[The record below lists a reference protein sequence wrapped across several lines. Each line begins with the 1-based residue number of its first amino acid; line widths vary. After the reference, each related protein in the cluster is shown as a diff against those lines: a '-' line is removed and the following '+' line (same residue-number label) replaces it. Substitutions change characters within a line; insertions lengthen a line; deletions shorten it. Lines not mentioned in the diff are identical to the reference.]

1 MLPFQLKTFL
11 SVRRTAAM
19 GSCGPTWCGLGKP
32 WIPACSRR
40 WRRSWIFVTSAWSS
54 GPRPWCIL
62 RPCSPRRSRPE
73 ESRSRSS
80 TWRPLL
86 PPTGSGSTSR
96 APAGPRCHRRWRDTR
111 RRSSPEPWIT
121 SGVSGAAGAGG
132 AQRGAG
138 GLEAAAGLVRTAIK
152 AGPPPLSCFVCA
164 RIPRGG
170 PGLGGCPGARHS
182 PAEGGSGSGA
192 GGAGAA
198 AMARRQKAKEAKAAA
213 AGKRRAPAALP
224 SPASSS
230 EDEAPEEVPFGVARE
245 AAEAE
250 RKLVGEAARRHR
262 ELLKEKRRRHQEL
275 FAEQKK
281 RRLLPEAVLQELQEL
296 QDVSARPAEQAA
308 ADDPVTLGEE
318 LEAEAVELEQG
329 QAEVQEKKGK
339 RRKGARTNRNY
350 VAVCL
355 KDHSATGLH
364 QQLAKDF
371 LNAQLYGPHTN
382 RVPANEFFSLANKR
396 APVKKAAV
404 QFVDK
409 SWGQDKKEKAAR
421 FKKRWL
427 ATHIKNGV

>member
-1 MLPFQLKTFL
+1 
-11 SVRRTAAM
+11 
-19 GSCGPTWCGLGKP
+19 
-32 WIPACSRR
+32 
-40 WRRSWIFVTSAWSS
+40 
-54 GPRPWCIL
+54 
-62 RPCSPRRSRPE
+62 
-73 ESRSRSS
+73 
-80 TWRPLL
+80 
-86 PPTGSGSTSR
+86 
-96 APAGPRCHRRWRDTR
+96 
-111 RRSSPEPWIT
+111 
-121 SGVSGAAGAGG
+121 
-132 AQRGAG
+132 
-138 GLEAAAGLVRTAIK
+138 
-152 AGPPPLSCFVCA
+152 
-164 RIPRGG
+164 
-170 PGLGGCPGARHS
+170 
-182 PAEGGSGSGA
+182 
-192 GGAGAA
+192 
-198 AMARRQKAKEAKAAA
+198 MARRQKAKEAKAAA

-230 EDEAPEEVPFGVARE
+230 EDEADEAPEEVPFGVARE

-296 QDVSARPAEQAA
+296 QDVSARPAEQAV
-308 ADDPVTLGEE
+308 ADDPVTLDEE
-318 LEAEAVELEQG
+318 LEAEAVELELG

-339 RRKGARTNRNY
+339 RRKGARTKRNY

-396 APVKKAAV
+396 ARVKKAAV

-421 FKKRWL
+421 FKRHWL
-427 ATHIKNGV
+427 ATHIKNGL

>member
-1 MLPFQLKTFL
+1 
-11 SVRRTAAM
+11 
-19 GSCGPTWCGLGKP
+19 
-32 WIPACSRR
+32 
-40 WRRSWIFVTSAWSS
+40 
-54 GPRPWCIL
+54 
-62 RPCSPRRSRPE
+62 
-73 ESRSRSS
+73 
-80 TWRPLL
+80 
-86 PPTGSGSTSR
+86 
-96 APAGPRCHRRWRDTR
+96 
-111 RRSSPEPWIT
+111 
-121 SGVSGAAGAGG
+121 
-132 AQRGAG
+132 
-138 GLEAAAGLVRTAIK
+138 
-152 AGPPPLSCFVCA
+152 
-164 RIPRGG
+164 
-170 PGLGGCPGARHS
+170 
-182 PAEGGSGSGA
+182 
-192 GGAGAA
+192 
-198 AMARRQKAKEAKAAA
+198 MARRQKAKAAA

-230 EDEAPEEVPFGVARE
+230 EDEADEAPEEVPFGVARE

-296 QDVSARPAEQAA
+296 QELQAVSARPAEQAA
-308 ADDPVTLGEE
+308 ADDPVTLDEE
-318 LEAEAVELEQG
+318 LESEAVQLEQDQAQRQG

-339 RRKGARTNRNY
+339 RSKGARTKGNY

-371 LNAQLYGPHTN
+371 LKAQLYGPHTN
-382 RVPANEFFSLANKR
+382 RVQANEFFSIANKR

-427 ATHIKNGV
+427 ATQIKNGV